1 MQVSALLEQ
10 PETAV
15 TGTTITERE
24 FVDNYERQRRLE
36 MLNLLAPAFI
46 GITLIVMA
54 AIAAYLVVLAPGQES
69 LLVVEAPLAA
79 VVIVQ
84 SVSWLLVRQE
94 RVLLPTVILL
104 AGNALVII
112 AIEVIWIK
120 VNGLDLFAI
129 AGLITLCSIIVE
141 AGALGGGWVIVPVTL
156 AINVV
161 TLAILLVSPRPPQLA
176 TTIDTQLALFAPVI
190 IMTQWALGATMFALW
205 RNVRS
210 MLRTVGIAY
219 ERAQR
224 LDDLK
229 NQFISSVNH
238 ELRTPL
244 TTLQTYI
251 QACLIRFERLSR
263 EDLRS
268 ALERADRVSRAL
280 AELVKEILS
289 TRRIEQ
295 DAVGFTPTAVPVRQS
310 VEAAISLLDL
320 RATETPMRDLHLS
333 IPGDIQVWGDAT
345 LLKQILSNLL
355 TNALKYS
362 PDGTPI
368 EVSATLERG
377 AARSANEAGAPGKG
391 KRRSVRSAEQ
401 ATPTVVELTVR
412 DHGFGIPADEAPL
425 LFNRFVRLPRDLAS
439 SIVGTGLGLY
449 TCKLYAEA
457 MGGSIWVES
466 AGEGEGST
474 FHVRLPLAPADA
486 QAPSAPVKEPV
497 GARA

>member
-1 MQVSALLEQ
+1 MQLAASLEQ

-15 TGTTITERE
+15 TGKTITERE
-24 FVDNYERQRRLE
+24 FVENYDRQRRLE
-36 MLNLLAPAFI
+36 MLNLLSPAFI
-46 GITLIVMA
+46 GITLIVIA
-54 AIAAYLVVLAPGQES
+54 AIAGYLIALAPGQES
-69 LLVVEAPLAA
+69 LLVVDLPL
-79 VVIVQ
+79 VVVLVVQ
-84 SVSWLLVRQE
+84 GVAWGLVRRE
-94 RVLLPTVILL
+94 RVLAPTILVL
-104 AGNALVII
+104 TGNALVIL

-156 AINVV
+156 AINVATV
-161 TLAILLVSPRPPQLA
+161 TILLVSPRPPQLA
-176 TTIDTQLALFAPVI
+176 SAIDTQLALFGPVI

-205 RNVRS
+205 RNVRG

-263 EDLRS
+263 QDLRS

-320 RATETPMRDLHLS
+320 RATEAPMRDLHLS
-333 IPGDIQVWGDAT
+333 VPEDIAVWGDAT

-362 PDGTPI
+362 PDGSPI
-368 EVSATLERG
+368 EVSATLAHG
-377 AARSANEAGAPGKG
+377 AAPDTVGVVAGAGS
-391 KRRSVRSAEQ
+391 RRSRRRAEQ
-401 ATPTVVELTVR
+401 AAPTAVELIVR
-412 DHGFGIPADEAPL
+412 DYGLGIPADEAPL

-457 MGGSIWVES
+457 MGGAIWVES

-474 FHVRLPLAPADA
+474 FHVRLPLAPEDA
-486 QAPSAPVKEPV
+486 QPPTPAAKEPA
-497 GARA
+497 GALA